1 MWKYPRLEGDNLP
14 ENIDFDFLK
23 DGQEFSVE
31 GATLRVVHT
40 PGHTTDHVALHLL
53 EENAVFS
60 GDCILGE
67 GTAVF
72 EDLYD
77 YMNSLQ
83 TILDLNSFVVYPG
96 HGNVVQVRNYFIF
109 ATVDSS
115 VYLRIYMQIIF
126 CNFSPPD
133 KKLNTIWNIDVKE
146 SNKSWM
152 SCKIVP

>member
-1 MWKYPRLEGDNLP
+1 MNISKTHNFFTLEYSQVWKYPRPEGDILP
-14 ENIDFDFLK
+14 ENVEFDFLK

-53 EENAVFS
+53 EENAVFT

-96 HGNVVQVRNYFIF
+96 HGNVVQVSMTMKKNKK
-109 ATVDSS
+109 SS
-115 VYLRIYMQIIF
+115 RAGF
-126 CNFSPPD
+126 CFQ
-133 KKLNTIWNIDVKE
+133 
-146 SNKSWM
+146 
-152 SCKIVP
+152 